1 MTWSSSPS
9 IPDRILAALP
19 YVLPVIVGL
28 PYGIQLITDFPIFG
42 FLLVPLSPLLSVYGT
57 LASTVPFFGLIVF
70 FALILLVVRNP
81 NISHFIRFNT
91 MQAILLDIIL
101 VVFSLILS
109 LFDPN
114 LFGNLITSTLNNVLF
129 LGMLAAVG
137 YSIVQTFRGVYAEIP
152 TISQA
157 VHMQV
162 R

>member
-1 MTWSSSPS
+1 M
-9 IPDRILAALP
+9 
-19 YVLPVIVGL
+19 
-28 PYGIQLITDFPIFG
+28 
-42 FLLVPLSPLLSVYGT
+42 
-57 LASTVPFFGLIVF
+57 
-70 FALILLVVRNP
+70 LVVRNP
-81 NISHFIRFNT
+81 HISHFIRFNT
-91 MQAILLDIIL
+91 MQAILLNIIL
-101 VVFSLILS
+101 VVFSLVLS
-109 LFDPN
+109 LFDPS

>member
-9 IPDRILAALP
+9 ITDRILAALP
-19 YVLPVIVGL
+19 YLLPVIVGL
-28 PYGIQLITDFPIFG
+28 PYGIQLITDFPIFQ
-42 FLLVPLSPLLSVYGT
+42 FLLVPLAPLLSVYGA

-101 VVFSLILS
+101 VVFSLVLG

-114 LFGNLITSTLNNVLF
+114 IFGNLIVSTLNNVLF

-137 YSIVQTFRGVYAEIP
+137 YSVVQTFRGVYAEIP
-152 TISQA
+152 TLSQA

>member
-1 MTWSSSPS
+1 
-9 IPDRILAALP
+9 
-19 YVLPVIVGL
+19 
-28 PYGIQLITDFPIFG
+28 
-42 FLLVPLSPLLSVYGT
+42 LLVPLAPLLSVYGT
-57 LASTVPFFGLIVF
+57 LQSTIPFFGLIIF

-101 VVFSLILS
+101 VVFSLVLS
-109 LFDPN
+109 LFDPSI
-114 LFGNLITSTLNNVLF
+114 FGNLIVSTLNNVLF

-137 YSIVQTFRGVYAEIP
+137 FSLVQTFRGLYAEIP

>member
-9 IPDRILAALP
+9 VTDRILAALP
-19 YVLPVIVGL
+19 YLLPVIVGL
-28 PYGIQLITDFPIFG
+28 PYGIQLITDFPLFG
-42 FLLVPLSPLLSVYGT
+42 FLLIPLAPLLRVYGT
-57 LASTVPFFGLIVF
+57 LQGTVPFFGLIVF

-101 VVFSLILS
+101 VVFSLVLS

-114 LFGNLITSTLNNVLF
+114 VFGNLIVSTLNNVLF

-137 YSIVQTFRGVYAEIP
+137 YSVVQTFRGVYAEIP

>member
-1 MTWSSSPS
+1 MAWSSSPS
-9 IPDRILAALP
+9 ITDRILAALP
-19 YVLPVIVGL
+19 YLLPVIVGL

-42 FLLVPLSPLLSVYGT
+42 FLLVPLAPLLSVYGT
-57 LASTVPFFGLIVF
+57 LQSTIPFFGLIIF

-101 VVFSLILS
+101 VVFSLVLS
-109 LFDPN
+109 LFDPSI
-114 LFGNLITSTLNNVLF
+114 FGNLIVSTLNNVLF

-137 YSIVQTFRGVYAEIP
+137 FSLVQTFRGLYAEIP